1 MLRGKGVVPEFFGP
15 APVHP
20 ERRGEASTLWKA
32 LVDRE
37 AE

>member
-1 MLRGKGVVPEFFGP
+1 MLRGKSLVPEVFGP

-20 ERRGEASTLWKA
+20 EKRGEASTLWNA
-32 LVDRE
+32 FVDRE